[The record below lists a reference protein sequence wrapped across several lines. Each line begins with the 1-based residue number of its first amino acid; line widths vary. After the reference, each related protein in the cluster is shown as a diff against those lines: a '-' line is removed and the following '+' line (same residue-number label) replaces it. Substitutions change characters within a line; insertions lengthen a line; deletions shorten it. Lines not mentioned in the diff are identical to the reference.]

1 MSGPLSSNL
10 FFNSTGGASLVSID
24 NSVLFDGAGSLT
36 FTPST
41 TETNGKKYTHSL
53 WANHFQLT
61 NYTNSGYNDYI
72 YSSATVVG
80 WPSEIS
86 FFTTD
91 GIYVNNTSGTT
102 IAGYKQSTA
111 VYRDLG
117 AWYHIF
123 VVFDSTNT
131 VAGDRLKL
139 FVNGK
144 RVTDFVQDVDPGLD
158 SITSVGKGSVQQIY
172 GTYYNALRNL
182 NGRLAELYFVDGTA
196 LNVTDFGEY
205 DSTGLYWTPKDP
217 ATIAD
222 NVTYGN
228 NGWYLNFSNAS
239 DLGEDFSGNNN
250 DFTASGL
257 TQSLNTPTN
266 QYPYQNPLTLTN
278 SYPSSLT
285 KGNLKQTGNSAGSFA
300 SGTLATL
307 PCYGGGKFYWEI
319 KVIGT
324 YTTNGYSSIGI
335 APMDLPR
342 FDNVD
347 GNGNFCLPGQ
357 QDYQGVSTTF
367 NTGTT
372 TNLRANS
379 LGVNSNI
386 GSSYTVVTGAFM
398 QIAFDSSNGKVWF
411 GKNNTWYNS
420 GDPANGTNPT
430 VTLTA
435 TDKFW
440 YPWIGTYTASDIFEL
455 NYGESNFEYTPPT
468 DFNKITT
475 TQIASDISRTASDTN
490 KYFETILYEGDGNGQ
505 RVGQFQPFGDLFT
518 VAKSSLFDDA
528 NSESLTRAFSTP
540 TSANVWTF
548 STWLKRGE
556 LSTGVVVV
564 FAGTYNR
571 DLLLWN
577 GGDNLHTMQNGVTGI
592 DFGQTLEDSSQ
603 WFHVVWSQN
612 GTTTIGYI
620 NGVQVATDT
629 ETNDTINENSIT
641 HYIGNRA
648 TSAAPYDGYMAETVF
663 IDGSALTPSSFGQ
676 TDTST
681 NRWIPKDVSGLTF
694 GNNGFYLNY
703 ANSSDVG
710 NDVSGNNNDWTNNN
724 TVLQSTDSPTTNF
737 ATLDATQTTWGGA
750 VTLSAGNL
758 TAEGTT
764 TTLSNNITSTLTMY
778 SGKYVYAFK
787 PDSVLN
793 LEGQA
798 GIVND
803 ACYIARPNDLQS
815 GGGGTWSAEFNGS
828 VSQFAVNQNGT
839 RSTLT
844 PNSNYEVGDYI
855 IVALDVDNLLVW
867 LGHYDA
873 STDTT
878 KWYNSVAVD
887 WTGNPATGTGG
898 SPIYGNWF
906 KFSVALYSGRGGVAD
921 FGQNS
926 LLSNIDIPTGFNYLT
941 QDNITSSD
949 QFISAFSWIK
959 NRDAT
964 DNHMLFDRVRGPF
977 KDIHSNTTD
986 SQVTNSQTVQSFLAG
1001 GVQVGNDVQVN
1012 TVSESFVLWNWM
1024 IEATGSGSANT
1035 AGSVN
1040 TTSTLDDTKLGLSI
1054 SQFECP
1060 DNSSNF
1066 TIGHGLGAIPKV
1078 VLLKS
1083 LDDSSY
1089 NWSVFHASTMDNQD
1103 YLKLNTNSA
1112 QVDNGADL
1120 WGAAVPTSTLIG
1132 ITANVAVAKNTT
1144 CVSYAFADSQ
1154 FISIGSYKGNAN
1166 ANGTFRPT
1174 LNSLGIPIQPVWVL
1188 IKNTASAQSWW
1199 IRDTVRNPFNIVTAE
1214 LHPDL
1219 NNAEY
1224 QSSTMDIVTGGLKQR
1239 VSSDSNADAIFV
1251 YMAIGTPLIDTDGR
1265 IIAGR

>member
-548 STWLKRGE
+548 STWLKRGA

-564 FAGTYNR
+564 FGGTYNR

-724 TVLQSTDSPTTNF
+724 TVLQVADSPTSN
-737 ATLDATQTTWGGA
+737 LA
-750 VTLSAGNL
+750 VLNPNDKAAGL
-758 TAEGTT
+758 
-764 TTLSNNITSTLTMY
+764 TLSNGNRTFVAGTNQNVHGTIPLPS
-778 SGKYVYAFK
+778 SGKYYWEVNLDTASSA
-787 PDSVLN
+787 SVGVFLALN
-793 LEGQA
+793 KGNEA
-798 GIVND
+798 MTT
-803 ACYIARPNDLQS
+803 ATS
-815 GGGGTWSAEFNGS
+815 GWGT
-828 VSQFAVNQNGT
+828 
-839 RSTLT
+839 
-844 PNSNYEVGDYI
+844 
-855 IVALDVDNLLVW
+855 
-867 LGHYDA
+867 
-873 STDTT
+873 
-878 KWYNSVAVD
+878 
-887 WTGNPATGTGG
+887 
-898 SPIYGNWF
+898 
-906 KFSVALYSGRGGVAD
+906 SVALYRSNSGNLKIDGADLFTFSGVSPINTTWQVAVDLDNNKMWFGIDNTWCGSTGLTGGNPSTGAD
-921 FGQNS
+921 PVLIRDFTGYKPLFGNY
-926 LLSNIDIPTGFNYLT
+926 SNTMTVDFDSANWGYTAPTGYGALT
-941 QDNITSSD
+941 QDSLPSTD
-949 QFISAFSWIK
+949 QFITAFSWIK